1 MSILAVSAGVVTAV
15 RGEAFIRS
23 PQGDLVPV
31 KVGDSLA
38 AGQAILGPNG
48 EVLET
53 TPAPAARPGVST
65 AEVDQAIANLDA
77 APTEEEA
84 PAAGLTGGDSTS
96 LGQGLR
102 VDRVSESVLPQTF
115 ASAGSAGADVSEPLP
130 GALTDQRPLAATEP
144 PAPTPPST
152 PPIEPPPPASLP
164 FLVVFGQDAV
174 EGQPSVFSVNLT
186 QASANPITVRLALL
200 PGTDP
205 VDAATPGVDT
215 ATALE
220 YFNVVT
226 QQWTAVTGDLTF
238 APGQTGIKVRV
249 ATVDDTE
256 VEGVEFIQ
264 LKATVVS
271 GETANPFNSNDAAIT
286 DNDKPYLVVYGQDA
300 EEGQPV
306 QFTVNLT
313 QPSPGPVTVQLDLL
327 AGSDPVNAATPGVD
341 TVGPLEFFNT
351 TTQQWEPVTGNLT
364 LAAGATQLQVRVAT
378 VNDAEVEGLEFI
390 QLKATVIS
398 GETANPDASNDVA
411 ITDNDKPYLVVYGQD
426 SVEGQPAQFTVNLTQ
441 PSPGPVTVQLDL
453 LAGSDPVN
461 AATPGVDTIGPLE
474 FFNTTTQQWESVTGN
489 LTLAAGQTQIQVRV
503 ATVDDSEIEG
513 LEFIQLQATVVSGE
527 TVNTV
532 ASNDAAITDNDKPY
546 MVVYGADTIEG
557 QAAHFT
563 VNLTAAAADVVT
575 VSLALQAGGTPAD
588 AAQPGLDSSTALEFF
603 NVGTQQW
610 EAVTGPLSF
619 QPGET
624 KIEVRVATSD
634 DNEVESVEYLRLQA
648 TVVEGEVMNLVAS
661 NDAAITD
668 NEGRTVTGTPDGDEV
683 LGQAGNDVL
692 QGLAGDDLL
701 IGGQGDDRLNG
712 GAGGDVF
719 AWRLSDVVN
728 GQTTV
733 DRIED
738 FDLTPHAAGG
748 DVLDLRDLLQNEHT
762 DGGTGNLSQY
772 LHFDTTGSDTLIQI
786 SVNGD
791 LVNGLGTVSQEIVL
805 EGVNLRT
812 GYGLDASVG
821 DGAVIARM
829 LADQK
834 LWVDAA

>member
-238 APGQTGIKVRV
+238 APGQTGLKVRV

-300 EEGQPV
+300 EEGQPT

-313 QPSPGPVTVQLDLL
+313 QASPGPVTV
-327 AGSDPVNAATPGVD
+327 
-341 TVGPLEFFNT
+341 
-351 TTQQWEPVTGNLT
+351 
-364 LAAGATQLQVRVAT
+364 
-378 VNDAEVEGLEFI
+378 
-390 QLKATVIS
+390 K
-398 GETANPDASNDVA
+398 
-411 ITDNDKPYLVVYGQD
+411 
-426 SVEGQPAQFTVNLTQ
+426 
-441 PSPGPVTVQLDL
+441 LDL

-701 IGGQGDDRLNG
+701 IGGQGDDRFNG

>member
-1 MSILAVSAGVVTAV
+1 MVVHH
-15 RGEAFIRS
+15 
-23 PQGDLVPV
+23 PD
-31 KVGDSLA
+31 DS
-38 AGQAILGPNG
+38 Q
-48 EVLET
+48 ECV
-53 TPAPAARPGVST
+53 
-65 AEVDQAIANLDA
+65 
-77 APTEEEA
+77 
-84 PAAGLTGGDSTS
+84 
-96 LGQGLR
+96 
-102 VDRVSESVLPQTF
+102 ESDNPSQ
-115 ASAGSAGADVSEPLP
+115 SKDEP
-130 GALTDQRPLAATEP
+130 
-144 PAPTPPST
+144 
-152 PPIEPPPPASLP
+152 
-164 FLVVFGQDAV
+164 
-174 EGQPSVFSVNLT
+174 
-186 QASANPITVRLALL
+186 
-200 PGTDP
+200 
-205 VDAATPGVDT
+205 
-215 ATALE
+215 
-220 YFNVVT
+220 
-226 QQWTAVTGDLTF
+226 
-238 APGQTGIKVRV
+238 
-249 ATVDDTE
+249 
-256 VEGVEFIQ
+256 
-264 LKATVVS
+264 
-271 GETANPFNSNDAAIT
+271 IT

-306 QFTVNLT
+306 
-313 QPSPGPVTVQLDLL
+313 
-327 AGSDPVNAATPGVD
+327 
-341 TVGPLEFFNT
+341 
-351 TTQQWEPVTGNLT
+351 
-364 LAAGATQLQVRVAT
+364 
-378 VNDAEVEGLEFI
+378 
-390 QLKATVIS
+390 
-398 GETANPDASNDVA
+398 
-411 ITDNDKPYLVVYGQD
+411 
-426 SVEGQPAQFTVNLTQ
+426 QFTVNLTQ

-489 LTLAAGQTQIQVRV
+489 LTLAAGQTQLQVRV

-624 KIEVRVATSD
+624 KIEVRVATSED
-634 DNEVESVEYLRLQA
+634 VEVESVEYLRLQA

-762 DGGTGNLSQY
+762 DGGTGNLAQY
-772 LHFDTTGSDTLIQI
+772 LHFDTSGSDTLIQI